1 MSDRSELAEAYAQMH
16 PIHCIC
22 FGKGYYRVNFP
33 VSDPLFGCAIPCI
46 CRKDAVEKQRAAR
59 LIKKSGITSFEFDR
73 WDFNEF
79 KPSDC
84 MFLTEDY
91 EPVLLQIQTIKTA
104 CVRYG
109 QNPKYWL
116 ILQGGSGSGK
126 THLAYAIAKS
136 AIIHNRSV
144 FCHSVTNLLDLLRSS
159 YNDGTYDL
167 LIKDLCTVDLLVL
180 DDLGAEKETEWAVE
194 KLYQIINERSQ
205 KLLPLVI
212 TTNLKIDDPNCRMD
226 FRVLTRLR
234 DGLKSGREGLVHI
247 LNLNVGDYRP
257 VNRAFHAQK
266 ASLLP
271 YGEKS
276 VQA

>member
-1 MSDRSELAEAYAQMH
+1 MSDRSELAEAYSLMH

-33 VSDPLFGCAIPCI
+33 LSDPLYGCAIPCI
-46 CRKDAVEKQRAAR
+46 CRKDAMEKLRAAR
-59 LIKKSGITSFEFDR
+59 LIKKSGITPLEFDR
-73 WDFNEF
+73 WDFSQF
-79 KPSDC
+79 IPSDC
-84 MFLTEDY
+84 MFLTENY
-91 EPVLLQIQTIKTA
+91 EPVLLQVQVVKNA
-104 CVRYG
+104 CERYA

-116 ILQGGSGSGK
+116 ILQGNSGSGK
-126 THLAYAIAKS
+126 THLAFAIAKR
-136 AIIHNRSV
+136 ALAHNHSV
-144 FCHSVTNLLDLLRSS
+144 FCHTVINLLDLLRSS
-159 YNDGTYDL
+159 YNDDTYDL
-167 LIKDLCTVDLLVL
+167 LIKDLCTVDLLIL
-180 DDLGAEKETEWAVE
+180 DDLGAQKETEWAVE

-226 FRVLTRLR
+226 FRILSRLR

-266 ASLLP
+266 ASLVS

-276 VQA
+276 FQA